1 MSNWTERYEN
11 KKIVL
16 LGFGREGR
24 STFDFLKKYVKN
36 CELQIMDRNA
46 DYVHEVL
53 KKSGHAVEGVSGE
66 MDRGIEVYSAE
77 DYLKFHSDV
86 DLVFKS
92 PGIPL
97 KQLEGHVDLSIVTSQ
112 SNEFIREYR
121 DHIIGITGT
130 KGKSTTCS
138 FLYELLRQSG
148 ADVELVGNIGKPAF
162 DHIDMSTEAPM
173 YVYELSS
180 HQLETAAHSP
190 HIAVVLNIF
199 EEHLDHYHSFD
210 HYAEAKMNIG
220 RFQNSEDRFIYDGVE
235 EVIKRLK
242 GFCGRLY
249 PVVHNDDGCYDVEQ
263 SGKLEEC
270 LCINRDTVML
280 SFDTMFI
287 DLPYNMKR
295 KLQGRH
301 NLVNMGIGL
310 LIYKMLGYS
319 DYALFRK
326 VVKEFEGLPHRL
338 REVATVDGV
347 TYYNDSISTIPQAAI
362 AAVEAVDNTETVILG
377 GMDRGIDYSSLI
389 DYIIEHPELKCIM
402 LPDTGHKLASEIRV
416 ILSTEGSD
424 RRGKN
429 VSSKKNSGMRQVDL
443 EGDVSGIHVVEDL
456 EEAVGMAASVT
467 SEGKA
472 CLLSPAAPSYGFF
485 KNFEDRGDQFEK
497 LVRGLMEK
505 A

>member
-1 MSNWTERYEN
+1 MSNWTERYEK

-36 CELQIMDRNA
+36 CELQIMDKNA

-53 KKSGHAVEGVSGE
+53 SKSGHAANGVSGE
-66 MDRGIEVYSAE
+66 TDMGIEVYRAE

-148 ADVELVGNIGKPAF
+148 AHVELVGNIGKPAF
-162 DHIDMSTEAPM
+162 DHIDMSEEIPL

-220 RFQNSEDRFIYDGVE
+220 RYQKSEDRFIYDGVD
-235 EVIKRLK
+235 EVVKRLK
-242 GFCGRLY
+242 GFRGKLF
-249 PVVHNDDGCYDVEQ
+249 PLIHNDDGCYDVEK
-263 SGKLEEC
+263 SGKMEEC

-287 DLPYNMKR
+287 DLPYNMER

-319 DYALFRK
+319 DYVLFRK
-326 VVKEFEGLPHRL
+326 VVKSFEGLPHRL
-338 REVATVDGV
+338 REVMTVEGV

-362 AAVEAVDNTETVILG
+362 AAIEAVDNTETVILG
-377 GMDRGIDYSSLI
+377 GMDRGIDYSSLT
-389 DYIIEHPELKCIM
+389 DYIVEHPDLKCIM
-402 LPDTGHKLASEIRV
+402 LPDTGHKLTKEVIDKLSGSEVAVKGRNGR
-416 ILSTEGSD
+416 T
-424 RRGKN
+424 
-429 VSSKKNSGMRQVDL
+429 KKESGQRQVDSD
-443 EGDVSGIHVVEDL
+443 GNVTGIHVVEDL
-456 EEAVGMAASVT
+456 EEAVKVASTIT

-485 KNFEDRGDQFEK
+485 RNFEDRGDQFEK
-497 LVRGLMEK
+497 MVRGLAK
-505 A
+505 KD